1 MTEKCESME
10 TLISKM
16 LDGEISTDEKEVLSR
31 HQAQCLHCRDLYEKH
46 LQWSELLEGS
56 QEGLQLPACPVV
68 SKDPVRLFS
77 LPFFLKSGAAVTLI
91 VLFFYGGFLT
101 GDRRA
106 LNNIPSYARVGVP
119 AVWTRSSPSLVTD
132 TRQLSP
138 LQDLISEYQLL
149 IGEELGQEEVDWQ
162 KVRIMVETLGSL
174 RTDLEILALHKGSM
188 DERDHKKGS
197 PRETWQQ
204 MMGIKTQEKSL

>member
-1 MTEKCESME
+1 MTDQCERME
-10 TLISKM
+10 MLISKM
-16 LDGEISTDEKEVLSR
+16 LDGEISTGEKEALSL
-31 HQAQCLHCRDLYEKH
+31 HQAECSHCRDFYEKH
-46 LQWSELLEGS
+46 LQWSELLAGS
-56 QEGLQLPACPVV
+56 QEGLDLPACPAV
-68 SKDPVRLFS
+68 SKEPVRLFS
-77 LPFFLKSGAAVTLI
+77 LPFYLKSAAAVMLFG
-91 VLFFYGGFLT
+91 LFFYGGFVA

-174 RTDLEILALHKGSM
+174 RTDLEILALHKGSL
-188 DERDHKKGS
+188 DEGDHTKGS

-204 MMGIKTQEKSL
+204 MMGIKRQEKSL